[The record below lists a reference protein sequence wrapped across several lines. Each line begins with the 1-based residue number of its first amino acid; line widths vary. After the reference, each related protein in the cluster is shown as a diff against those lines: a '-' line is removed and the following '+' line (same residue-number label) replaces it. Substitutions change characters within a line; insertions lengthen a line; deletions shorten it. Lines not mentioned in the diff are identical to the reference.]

1 MEKKKTLATAKPAVK
16 IILGIVI
23 FVVVMFI
30 WAMGVRN
37 NLVKKEETVKS
48 SWSQVLNQY
57 QRRYDLIP
65 NLVATVQGYAEHEN
79 ETFRQVIEAR
89 ANATSFTITDEVLNN
104 PETFKKFQTLQGDIN
119 AALSRLLA
127 VSENYPD
134 LKANESFLELQSQ
147 LEGTENRISVE
158 RKAFNDTTTSY
169 NIYLKSFPKNI
180 VASIF
185 NFEAKPYFDVT
196 NDKALEAPTVDFTK

>member
-23 FVVVMFI
+23 FIVIIFI

-147 LEGTENRISVE
+147 LEGTENRIAVE

-169 NIYLKSFPKNI
+169 NIYLKSFPKNV

>member
-16 IILGIVI
+16 IILGIVVFI
-23 FVVVMFI
+23 VIIFI

-169 NIYLKSFPKNI
+169 NVYLKSFPKNI